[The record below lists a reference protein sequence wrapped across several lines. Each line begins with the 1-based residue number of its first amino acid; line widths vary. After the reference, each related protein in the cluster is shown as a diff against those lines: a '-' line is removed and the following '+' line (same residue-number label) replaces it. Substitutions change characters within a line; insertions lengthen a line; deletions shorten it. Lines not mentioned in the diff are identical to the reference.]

1 MITTVLCGAVL
12 GLGLFLLVRALFP
25 PRPGLTARLAALD
38 QARDGKGVPRAP
50 LIAPEEDVSEFRRML
65 GLRLARFYAARG
77 WEARSTKAD
86 LALLGK
92 SFEGFL
98 ATKLLLG
105 VSGLLAFPILVGWLA
120 LMGWGVSVQVP
131 LWSALVVC
139 VIFFLLPDAQI
150 RRDAAVRRRD
160 FRHAVGAFLDL
171 VSMNLAGG
179 RGVPEALMMAVA
191 VGSPV
196 TTPGALSGTGGPV
209 SGPVSSP
216 VSGPANG
223 SSANGAAGGA
233 VNGAGPAPGS
243 NWAMERIREALANAR
258 IVGIT
263 PWQALG
269 QLGDE
274 INVDEL
280 RDLSAALGLVADD
293 GAKVRASLTAR
304 AATLRRREL
313 AEVEGKAGERSQSM
327 LVAQLLLCAGFVIFL
342 SFPAAMKML
351 GA

>member
-1 MITTVLCGAVL
+1 MVEGVLAGGFF
-12 GLGLFLLVRALFP
+12 GLGVFLLMRALFP
-25 PRPGLTARLAALD
+25 ARPGLVARLLALD
-38 QARDGKGVPRAP
+38 AVREDADAPRLQLVLP
-50 LIAPEEDVSEFRRML
+50 DEEVSAFRRGL
-65 GLRLARFYAARG
+65 GTRLARFYLARG
-77 WEARSTKAD
+77 WEARSIRAD
-86 LALLGK
+86 LALVGR

-98 ATKLLLG
+98 ATKVLLAA
-105 VSGLLAFPILVGWLA
+105 SGLLVFPILLGWLV
-120 LMGWGVSVQVP
+120 LMELGS
-131 LWSALVVC
+131 SAAIPFWAAVLVAV
-139 VIFFLLPDAQI
+139 VFFLLPDLQI
-150 RRDAAVRRRD
+150 RRDAAARRRD
-160 FRHAVGAFLDL
+160 FRHVVGAFLDL

-179 RGVPEALMMAVA
+179 RGVPEALVMAVS
-191 VGSPV
+191 VGGEQP
-196 TTPGALSGTGGPV
+196 
-209 SGPVSSP
+209 
-216 VSGPANG
+216 
-223 SSANGAAGGA
+223 
-233 VNGAGPAPGS
+233 
-243 NWAMERIREALANAR
+243 NWAMSRIKDALNGAR

-269 QLGDE
+269 QLGEE

-313 AEVEGKAGERSQSM
+313 AEIEGRAGERSQSM

>member
-1 MITTVLCGAVL
+1 MTEPALAGAVL
-12 GLGLFLLVRALFP
+12 GLGLFLLFRALFP
-25 PRPGLTARLAALD
+25 PRPGLFARLTALD
-38 QARDGKGVPRAP
+38 AAQAGAELPKAP
-50 LIAPEEDVSEFRRML
+50 LIAPDEHVSAFRRDL
-65 GLRLARFYAARG
+65 GLRLARLYAARG
-77 WEARSTKAD
+77 WEARSIRAD

-98 ATKLLLG
+98 ATKVLLAAA
-105 VSGLLAFPILVGWLA
+105 GLLVFPLLVGWLA
-120 LMGWGVSVQVP
+120 LMGWGLSLSIP
-131 LWSALVVC
+131 LWSALAASAV
-139 VIFFLLPDAQI
+139 FFLLPDLQM

-171 VSMNLAGG
+171 VAMNLAGG

-191 VGSPV
+191 VGSPD
-196 TTPGALSGTGGPV
+196 GT
-209 SGPVSSP
+209 S
-216 VSGPANG
+216 
-223 SSANGAAGGA
+223 
-233 VNGAGPAPGS
+233 GAGA
-243 NWAMERIREALANAR
+243 NWAMERIREALGNAR

-269 QLGDE
+269 RLGDE

-293 GAKVRASLTAR
+293 GAKVRSSLSAR

>member
-1 MITTVLCGAVL
+1 MIATVLCGAVL

-38 QARDGKGVPRAP
+38 QARDGTGVPLAP

-77 WEARSTKAD
+77 WEARSIKAD

-105 VSGLLAFPILVGWLA
+105 VSGLLAFPLLVGWLA

-179 RGVPEALMMAVA
+179 RGVPEALMTAVA

-196 TTPGALSGTGGPV
+196 TTPGALNGT
-209 SGPVSSP
+209 
-216 VSGPANG
+216 AN
-223 SSANGAAGGA
+223 STANGAASA
-233 VNGAGPAPGS
+233 VTAGAGPAPGS